1 MVVLDLS
8 LFSKYDGILK
18 EEYSAVV
25 LSMVHKDEV
34 PLAQDLTLLLDATL

>member
-8 LFSKYDGILK
+8 LLSKYDGILK
-18 EEYSAVV
+18 EEHSAVV

-34 PLAQDLTLLLDATL
+34 PLA